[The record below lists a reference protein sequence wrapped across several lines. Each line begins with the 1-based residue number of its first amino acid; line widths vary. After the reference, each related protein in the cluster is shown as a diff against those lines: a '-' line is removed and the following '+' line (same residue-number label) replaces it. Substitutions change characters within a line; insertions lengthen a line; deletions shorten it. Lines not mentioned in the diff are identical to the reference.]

1 MEEEAA
7 LAAWV
12 SANGKRDVCKPVMH
26 LARQIVLC
34 GCAVEPLVHSE
45 EEVDESED
53 AGEDDDPTETESCG
67 PEDAAATPTR
77 NPPTHLLH
85 TSYQGALDEHAST
98 SAIRTREAQIVVVFF
113 LIFLIFL
120 ILVFVRGQQLLGRG

>member
-1 MEEEAA
+1 MGICK
-7 LAAWV
+7 WSPV
-12 SANGKRDVCKPVMH
+12 TPVRDVCKPVMH

-53 AGEDDDPTETESCG
+53 AGEDDDPTETESSG

-98 SAIRTREAQIVVVFF
+98 SAIRTRAAQMVVVFF

-120 ILVFVRGQQLLGRG
+120 ILVFVRGQQLLGSG